1 MRRGLIIALATVA
14 FLSLLFAQSG
24 RTVAPDREAE
34 KKIIHLKADLSGP
47 IAKGDSVIFLV
58 GNVAA
63 QHNGAV
69 ITCDS
74 AVRYSDTH
82 VECFGNVL
90 INKNST
96 YMYGDRADY
105 DGANNLVTVYS
116 ELVKVIDG
124 EATLYASSFQF
135 NTKENVGRFS
145 GGGVLLNRDNVME
158 AQEGYY
164 YTDLKELVAVRDVQM
179 RNNEYEMTGDSV
191 CYNTATD
198 YAQFFRKTHI
208 WDADGNFLYG
218 DRGNYSK
225 ADQRYMVT
233 ENSYLLTKEQELW
246 SDTLDYYRTSEHVIL
261 HHNLQIDE
269 TTHKT
274 LSFGDYGEYWQ
285 VEGNGFLTKNPVIV
299 NYDAE
304 QNPDSVFMRSDSIY
318 LYTLKLGDPI
328 PNEYALKAKAD
339 SLARAAQ
346 LAAEAEATGEGV
358 VPASPTINRSSMAGN
373 PLGLNP
379 REAVAQ
385 KMGEKPAAE
394 KETTS
399 DEGDEDNENEDESA
413 EEVVASTDS
422 LVADTLAADSLDTMV
437 KDTLT
442 AKERLAL
449 EKAQRKEEAR
459 RAAELKRKEK
469 AAAKKA
475 LLDSIAIVRQA
486 KATAK
491 LRKQEEKDSLRRV
504 AQRAKAK
511 AKLAARIARDRKR
524 GISYKPDSMMLL
536 RMDSLW
542 QAEWPRVDS
551 VMQRWSDSLDSVA
564 AVKVPVDSTLVDST
578 YRFVKGFRNV
588 KIYRPDFQVVCDSL
602 TANTSDSTLHLF
614 LEPVLWN
621 QQNQITATVMDVYT
635 ANQKLDRAEFVGD
648 PMMCSQ
654 FDTTYYDQIKG
665 KTMEALFHD
674 NEIYRLNVDGN
685 VQTIFCHKDGYPQ
698 QVVMVAF
705 IESGDAS
712 FYIVERQV
720 EKIIYRVNPEWPIFP
735 VDKIPEDRSLYLEGF
750 KWQGDRRPTRA
761 EVFDRV
767 VRPSMR
773 EERESAPHPDFPI
786 RQWIDRQ
793 REELVRE
800 GRWADRNDRLDQQ
813 TIEWMQS
820 LGFEVE
826 TGDAPLVT
834 E

>member
-1 MRRGLIIALATVA
+1 MRRGLFIAVALTA
-14 FLSLLFAQSG
+14 FLSLLFAKSG
-24 RTVAPDREAE
+24 TAPLPDREAE
-34 KKIIHLKADLSGP
+34 KKIIHLKSDLSGP
-47 IAKGDSVIFLV
+47 IAKGDSAIFLV

-74 AVRYSDTH
+74 AVRYSDMH

-105 DGANNLVTVYS
+105 DGMNNLVTVYS
-116 ELVKVIDG
+116 ELVKVVDG

-164 YTDLKELVAVRDVQM
+164 YTDLKELVAVDDVQM

-191 CYNTATD
+191 SYNTATD
-198 YAQFFRKTHI
+198 YAQFFTETHI
-208 WDADGNFLYG
+208 WDVDGNFLYG

-233 ENSYLLTKEQELW
+233 QNAYLMTDEQELW
-246 SDTLDYYRTSEHVIL
+246 SDTLDYYRDAEFVIL
-261 HHNLQIDE
+261 RHNLQIDE

-285 VEGNGFLTKNPVIV
+285 QDEKGFLTKNPAII
-299 NYDAE
+299 NYDTA

-318 LYTLKLGDPI
+318 LYTLRLGEPI
-328 PNEYALKAKAD
+328 PNEYAIRDSLRARAD
-339 SLARAAQ
+339 SLARAAA
-346 LAAEAEATGEGV
+346 LEESEEESV
-358 VPASPTINRSSMAGN
+358 VPAAPSINRPKMENN

-379 REAVAQ
+379 RAEMQGDGAAQ
-385 KMGEKPAAE
+385 
-394 KETTS
+394 TTAPS
-399 DEGDEDNENEDESA
+399 TEEESVEA
-413 EEVVASTDS
+413 EEPATEQDTMLVDTLATDS
-422 LVADTLAADSLDTMV
+422 LQADTLTI
-437 KDTLT
+437 DTLT

-449 EKAQRKEEAR
+449 EKARKKEEAR
-459 RAAELKRKEK
+459 KAAELKRQER

-475 LLDSIAIVRQA
+475 LLDSIAIVRQT

-491 LRKQEEKDSLRRV
+491 LRAQETKDSVRQAER
-504 AQRAKAK
+504 RAKFK
-511 AKLAARIARDRKR
+511 AKMEARIARDKRR
-524 GISYKPDSMMLL
+524 GISFKPDSLL
-536 RMDSLW
+536 LQRMDSLW
-542 QAEWPRVDS
+542 QTEQPAIDQVLQRWYDSVDS
-551 VMQRWSDSLDSVA
+551 VARVE
-564 AVKVPVDSTLVDST
+564 VPVDTTVVDST
-578 YRFVKGFRNV
+578 YRFIKGFRNV
-588 KIYRPDFQVVCDSL
+588 KIYRPDFQVICDSL

-614 LEPVLWN
+614 LLPVLWN
-621 QQNQITATVMDVYT
+621 ELNQITAEVMDVYT
-635 ANQKLDRAEFVGD
+635 ANQKLLRAEFVGE
-648 PMMCSQ
+648 PMMTSQ

-665 KTMEALFHD
+665 KTMQAHFRD
-674 NEIYRLNVDGN
+674 NEIYRLDVNGN
-685 VQTIFCHKDGYPQ
+685 VQTVFCHKDGNPQ
-698 QVVMVAF
+698 EVVMIAF

-712 FYIVERQV
+712 FYIAERQV
-720 EKIIYRVNPEWPIFP
+720 EKIVYRVNPEWPIFP
-735 VDKIPEDRSLYLEGF
+735 VDKVPEDRSLYLEGF
-750 KWQGDRRPTRA
+750 RWEGDKRPTRDD
-761 EVFDRV
+761 VFDRT
-767 VRPSMR
+767 VRPSVRAER
-773 EERESAPHPDFPI
+773 EEAPHPDFPI
-786 RQWIDRQ
+786 RSWIDRQ

-800 GRWADRNDRLDQQ
+800 GRWADRDDRLDQQ

-826 TGDAPLVT
+826 TQGQPLVV